1 MVMINFIYKIQRR
14 FYVIKKSNKKDS
26 KTLSIKFFIVV
37 LVLILAV
44 IAGYFTCK
52 TLTKNDKFEII
63 GEKTITLE
71 IGDEYIDQG
80 AKAIAFGKD
89 ISSQIRT
96 ESNVDYDNVGEYY
109 IKYFVDNILYKDVF
123 RYRYIKI
130 VEVANE

>member
-1 MVMINFIYKIQRR
+1 MSSKSQIKKIQRR
-14 FYVIKKSNKKDS
+14 YP
-26 KTLSIKFFIVV
+26 LSFFIVV

-71 IGDEYIDQG
+71 FGDEYIDQG
-80 AKAIAFGKD
+80 AKAVAFGKD

>member
-1 MVMINFIYKIQRR
+1 M
-14 FYVIKKSNKKDS
+14 
-26 KTLSIKFFIVV
+26 
-37 LVLILAV
+37 LAV
-44 IAGYFTCK
+44 
-52 TLTKNDKFEII
+52 
-63 GEKTITLE
+63 
-71 IGDEYIDQG
+71 
-80 AKAIAFGKD
+80 AFGKD